1 MQPIW
6 KTEGKS
12 SKLHYDCL
20 DIFMWSNLA
29 FTQLFMDAAQK
40 DITINK
46 ISRHQ
51 RCVVWVIK
59 MLYDY
64 AKTGKIDYANIL
76 DQISF
81 NTKNDKAFALSGT
94 RTHQYMTSDE
104 LTTPRIKKDEI
115 KNIILGG
122 GEKLLSP
129 ERRFD
134 AIIFNTPNLFD

>member
-1 MQPIW
+1 MR
-6 KTEGKS
+6 
-12 SKLHYDCL
+12 
-20 DIFMWSNLA
+20 
-29 FTQLFMDAAQK
+29 LFIDAAQT
-40 DITINK
+40 DIKINK

-59 MLYDY
+59 MLYDF
-64 AKTGKIDYANIL
+64 ARTGRIDYANII

-94 RTHQYMTSDE
+94 RTNQYMASDE
-104 LTTPRIKKDEI
+104 LIAPRIKKDEI

-122 GEKLLSP
+122 GEQFLSP

-134 AIIFNTPNLFD
+134 AIILNTPNLFD